1 MTKNKSIE
9 QKYKAM
15 TDIQHVIFRP
25 GMYIGS
31 TKKELQSGFLYNINT
46 KTMEHCEYTV
56 VPGMLKIVDEIIS
69 NSCDEYRRKDN
80 MGLTHLDVEINT
92 TDGYVKI
99 HDNGGIPVVEHKE
112 AGCWLPEFIFG
123 QLRTSSNYNDDE
135 ERSGVGT
142 NGVGSSIS
150 NIFSTKFI
158 IETCD
163 GKKYYKRSW
172 SDNMSVLNDD
182 LVIKKATKEQHG
194 TTTTMY
200 IDFKQFNNNKL
211 DSEFCRIVLT
221 RCINAAV
228 ANKGLTVSYID
239 DSYTQNVD
247 IEFLNDSSDELMEI
261 FNDGYNAEE
270 SKESS
275 HIIDISKK
283 LIFKFDSLEDYVYS
297 MFGNMIEDKEQCISY
312 VDNDKSFIVCP
323 YNNVNVGFVN
333 GAECSNGTHVKA
345 IRNVINDALSTFIK
359 KKHKIDVANRNCDNC
374 YSLFCDVTVMNP
386 AYDSQTKDTLT
397 TPVSKFYKDE
407 NKKFEIPQ
415 SIVNKCVNSEI
426 VECVL
431 DWYRQKSVAEDAKT
445 LRKLNR
451 EAAKGLKRPDKFI
464 DCASKKVR
472 EKQLWIFEGDSAK
485 AAFRSCRNP
494 QTQAGLI
501 MRGVPKGSYG
511 LKATDIMKNEVYND
525 IIKVTG
531 LKFGEDFNMKDLKFS
546 KIVISSDMDVDG
558 HHIAGLLQQ
567 FFSQWPE
574 LFEQGIVV
582 RSISPIIIAKKG
594 NKSKCYYSLAEYKK
608 DEKNVKGWMCK
619 YTKGLGS
626 LSMDESK
633 IMYQSPRFEKYKYD
647 ENAESNFDLW
657 FSNDT
662 DKRKKE
668 LI

>member
-1 MTKNKSIE
+1 MTKKNTIE
-9 QKYKAM
+9 QKYKSM
-15 TDIQHVIFRP
+15 TDREHVIFRS

-31 TKKELQSGFLYNINT
+31 TKKELQTGFLYNINT
-46 KTMEHCEYTV
+46 KMMEQCEYTV

-69 NSCDEYRRKDN
+69 NSCDEFRRPDN
-80 MGLTHLDVEINT
+80 MGLTHVDVEINT
-92 TDGYVKI
+92 KDGYIKI

-142 NGVGSSIS
+142 NGVGSSIA

-182 LVIKKATKEQHG
+182 LIIRKVNKDQHG

-211 DSEFCRIVLT
+211 DDEFCRIILT
-221 RCINAAV
+221 RCINIAA
-228 ANKGLTVSYID
+228 ANRGLTINYID
-239 DSYTQNVD
+239 DSYTQGND
-247 IEFLNDSSDELMEI
+247 IEFVNEQDEL
-261 FNDGYNAEE
+261 E
-270 SKESS
+270 SILSDDTKSAT
-275 HIIDISKK
+275 IIDINKK
-283 LIFKFDSLEDYVYS
+283 LTFNFNTLEEYVTM
-297 MFGNMIEDKEQCISY
+297 MFPNMVEDKEQIVTYS
-312 VDNDKSFIVCP
+312 DNDKSFIICP
-323 YNNVNVGFVN
+323 DNNINIGFVN
-333 GAECSNGTHVKA
+333 GAECSNGTHIKA
-345 IRNVINDALSTFIK
+345 IRSFINDALSTFIK
-359 KKHKIDVANRNCDNC
+359 KKHKIDVTPRQCDNC

-386 AYDSQTKDTLT
+386 SYDSQTKDTLT
-397 TPVSKFYKDE
+397 TPVNKFYKDE
-407 NKKFEIPQ
+407 NKKF
-415 SIVNKCVNSEI
+415 IVSDDVIKKCLNSDI
-426 VECVL
+426 IECVL
-431 DWYRQKSVAEDAKT
+431 DWYKQKSTAEDAKT

-472 EKQLWIFEGDSAK
+472 ERQLWIFEGDSAK

-501 MRGVPKGSYG
+501 MRGVPKCAYG
-511 LKATDIMKNEVYND
+511 MKATDIMKNEVYND

-574 LFEQGIVV
+574 LFEQGIIV

-594 NKSKCYYSLAEYKK
+594 NKSKSYHSLEEYKK
-608 DEKNVKGWMCK
+608 DEKNVRGWTIK
-619 YTKGLGS
+619 FVKGLSG
-626 LSMDESK
+626 LSMEESK
-633 IMYQSPRFEKYKYD
+633 VMYLTPKFEKYDYD
-647 ENAESNFDLW
+647 TNADNTFDLW
-657 FSNDT
+657 FSNDVN
-662 DKRKKE
+662 KRKKV